1 MKSLV
6 NSDEYKQ
13 IVSEN
18 NRLRKNNEFMAEQ
31 WHQAWFEWVCST
43 YHSSK
48 EAESEYEKEF
58 MNDLGKQIQ
67 KTDFNESIKKNKK

>member
-18 NRLRKNNEFMAEQ
+18 NRLGKNNEFMAEQ
-31 WHQAWFEWVCST
+31 WHQAWFEWVCNT

-48 EAESEYEKEF
+48 EAKVN
-58 MNDLGKQIQ
+58 MR
-67 KTDFNESIKKNKK
+67 KNL